1 MYLPINKEELLL
13 YLTDKMQSAVQLG
26 WILLVIGIICILV
39 GFIYWTINDTSI
51 LPIILIPAGIAA
63 FCIGLFSLTTGSN
76 MLDLI
81 QINPDYAI
89 FKYLEDY

>member
-13 YLTDKMQSAVQLG
+13 YITDKMQFAIQLG

-39 GFIYWTINDTSI
+39 GIIYWNINDVSI
-51 LPIILIPAGIAA
+51 IPIILIPAGIAA
-63 FCIGLFSLTTGSN
+63 FCIGLLSLATGLN